1 VLALDK
7 AVYGLKQSS
16 AAFWEAMS
24 AHLIASG
31 YKSILGDPCLF
42 RKVLPD
48 GKLILVCTYIDDVT
62 YGVSDQA
69 TADYVLGELRERF
82 IIEEGEGKAIDFLLG
97 MAVDQDIDAG
107 TIRLNMELAI
117 TKLCHGILT
126 EHELA
131 KSASV
136 ETPMLLAPLLKQTER
151 TVPKSDFDYLSVVG
165 SLVKLKSTLLYR
177 HRKTRCI

>member
-1 VLALDK
+1 MFLSICAAENLRVYQADVKAAFLQAPLRETIFLRCPPGFASKAGDGSEEVLALDK

-97 MAVDQDIDAG
+97 MAVDQEFEVG
-107 TIRLNMELAI
+107 TI
-117 TKLCHGILT
+117 
-126 EHELA
+126 
-131 KSASV
+131 
-136 ETPMLLAPLLKQTER
+136 P
-151 TVPKSDFDYLSVVG
+151 
-165 SLVKLKSTLLYR
+165 
-177 HRKTRCI
+177 

>member
-1 VLALDK
+1 
-7 AVYGLKQSS
+7 
-16 AAFWEAMS
+16 
-24 AHLIASG
+24 
-31 YKSILGDPCLF
+31 
-42 RKVLPD
+42 
-48 GKLILVCTYIDDVT
+48 
-62 YGVSDQA
+62 
-69 TADYVLGELRERF
+69 
-82 IIEEGEGKAIDFLLG
+82 

-165 SLVKLKSTLLYR
+165 SLLHIVNCVRCDASYAVGVLARHANSPGPTHVRAAKRVLQYLYR
-177 HRKTRCI
+177 TRSLGIAYFRPSSGGMSLSCTKELLTRSTMVKISCKRSRTLIMPLIKRAGAPWAMLLCLTEDLLCGPQF